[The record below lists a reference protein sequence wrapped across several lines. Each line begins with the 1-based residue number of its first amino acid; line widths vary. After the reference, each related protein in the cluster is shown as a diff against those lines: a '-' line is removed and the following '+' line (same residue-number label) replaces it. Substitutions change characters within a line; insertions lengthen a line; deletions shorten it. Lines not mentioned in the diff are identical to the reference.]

1 MKLPVTDCD
10 LRLYLDDTC
19 LLFSNEN
26 VTFIEK
32 HVNVDFNSLCEW
44 FIDNRLSIHWGG
56 DKTKCIL
63 Y

>member
-26 VTFIEK
+26 VTLIEK

-44 FIDNRLSIHWGG
+44 FIDNRLSIH
-56 DKTKCIL
+56 
-63 Y
+63 